1 MTNGNVL
8 LVGPQNILAGDRDYV
23 SWKRSD
29 MATLAFLPWAAPRT
43 STTSS
48 RTYGWPGFLLQPLRV
63 RPISKAGIKPLQKG
77 GPQSV
82 GRCSSV
88 SAP

>member
-8 LVGPQNILAGDRDYV
+8 SVGPEDILAGDRDYV
-23 SWKRSD
+23 SGKRSD

-48 RTYGWPGFLLQPLRV
+48 RMYDWLGFLLQTLHV
-63 RPISKAGIKPLQKG
+63 QSVSKAGNKPL
-77 GPQSV
+77 
-82 GRCSSV
+82 
-88 SAP
+88 